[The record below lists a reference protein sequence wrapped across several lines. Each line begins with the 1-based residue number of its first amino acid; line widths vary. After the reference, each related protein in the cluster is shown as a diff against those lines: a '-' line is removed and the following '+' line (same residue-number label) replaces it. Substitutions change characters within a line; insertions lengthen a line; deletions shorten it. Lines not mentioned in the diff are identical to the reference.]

1 MEDPRLDV
9 DEVLDILRTVA
20 LFFVEQRELLNG
32 DDSPSKEEESSTV
45 VFENKFKRA
54 NLVTMGIFYLRLYD
68 IIFLSTV
75 I

>member
-1 MEDPRLDV
+1 LEDPRLDV